1 MSALNNLKSFH
12 GSKHSKKR
20 IGRGNGSGHGTY
32 STKGNKGQKA
42 RSGGQMPA
50 RFEGGQTPLVKRI
63 PKLKGFKNPNAKRFQ
78 VVNIS
83 SLNQFD
89 DNETVDVVSLFE
101 KKLVQNK
108 NMPIKILGNG
118 ELTKKLT
125 VKIDRVVP
133 SARAKIENA
142 KGEVVELASK
152 TTKPEVK

>member
-1 MSALNNLKSFH
+1 MSGLHNLKSFQ

-42 RSGGQMPA
+42 RSGGQMAA

-63 PKLKGFKNPNAKRFQ
+63 PKLKGFRNPNSTRYQA
-78 VVNIS
+78 VNVS
-83 SLNQFD
+83 SLNQFENGD
-89 DNETVDVVSLFE
+89 TVDVVSLFE
-101 KKLVQNK
+101 KKLIQNK

-125 VKIDRVVP
+125 VKTDRVVP
-133 SARAKIENA
+133 AARAKIEGA
-142 KGEVVELASK
+142 KGEVVELTK
-152 TTKPEVK
+152 KTKPEAK